1 MCNSKEEKV
10 FRKEGKKASAG
21 VENILGLL
29 CLVCIALIIRA
40 LFLVIV
46 SMFQLNSSSLMAA
59 FSHLIIALFILWLIS
74 LISSFATSPSYTLTL
89 REDTLI
95 YKAEND
101 MVVLQLPC
109 SVKKTNSTITFSH
122 NDMKIV
128 LGYTE
133 QEDTELLEFLKDI
146 IN

>member
-10 FRKEGKKASAG
+10 FRKEGKKPSAG
-21 VENILGLL
+21 TKTILGLL
-29 CLVCIALIIRA
+29 FLVFIFLIIGA
-40 LFLVIV
+40 LFFVIV
-46 SMFQLNSSSLMAA
+46 SMFQLNSSTLIAA
-59 FSHLIIALFILWLIS
+59 FSCFIIALFILWLMC
-74 LISSFATSPSYTLTL
+74 LISSLTISPSYTLTL
-89 REDTLI
+89 REDTLT
-95 YKAEND
+95 YKTKNN
-101 MVVLQLPC
+101 MVILQLPC